1 MDYKLG
7 CSQSQN
13 SLSVRARVSQSSLS
27 MLESAQNTA
36 SAASRLIMVLFL
48 WKWPRVLAKDEVG
61 VCGMEAVSVQQLH
74 GYQFLMK
81 VAQAETTHDPCSFFG
96 VYMLCVIW
104 ITMVKAWYRHEQL
117 SVLQSCWGTRQQLI
131 GQK

>member
-81 VAQAETTHDPCSFFG
+81 VVCVSHKQKRHTILVHFSVCICS
-96 VYMLCVIW
+96 V
-104 ITMVKAWYRHEQL
+104 
-117 SVLQSCWGTRQQLI
+117 
-131 GQK
+131 